1 MPIHKLIG
9 LEHAQTFAD
18 HKPPGHKGKLQGP
31 FRGLPACP
39 GMVFIHQDIVV
50 NIADRQRAAGPD
62 ACQHL
67 AQIALGYRIE
77 PAFWR
82 LPMKPHRS
90 EEPTSEL
97 QSLMRIYYA

>member
-1 MPIHKLIG
+1 
-9 LEHAQTFAD
+9 
-18 HKPPGHKGKLQGP
+18 
-31 FRGLPACP
+31 
-39 GMVFIHQDIVV
+39 MVFIHQDIVV

-82 LPMKPHRS
+82 LPMKPHIGDEKFKVARGDVGHGVCPVFEDSLVDGLRLTTIPALARRNHPPQSS
-90 EEPTSEL
+90 EKRRGGKTE
-97 QSLMRIYYA
+97 